1 MAQHSL
7 VHLTEKESNV
17 EKNQNWMMLIS
28 KAGEPKNESL
38 AYNH

>member
-17 EKNQNWMMLIS
+17 EKNQEDDVDFKDW
-28 KAGEPKNESL
+28 
-38 AYNH
+38 